1 MINNFLKYIKKE
13 LINNILIINEIQEK
27 NGRIINIESSGII
40 YDIIENENKFSIYIK
55 DINEYNITEKH
66 KLSDIG
72 IIDIILLIQ
81 TNEIQLVK
89 NDKHD
94 NQIYYYAKR
103 A

>member
-13 LINNILIINEIQEK
+13 LINNIFIINEIQEK

-40 YDIIENENKFSIYIK
+40 YDIIENENKYSIYIK

>member
-13 LINNILIINEIQEK
+13 LLNNTLIINEIQEK
-27 NGRIINIESSGII
+27 NGRIINNESSGII
-40 YDIIENENKFSIYIK
+40 YDIIKNDNKFSIYIK
-55 DINEYNITEKH
+55 TINEYNITEKN

-72 IIDIILLIQ
+72 IIDIILLMQ
-81 TNEIQLVK
+81 TNEIQLIK

-103 A
+103 V

>member
-13 LINNILIINEIQEK
+13 LINNTLIIKEIQEK
-27 NGRIINIESSGII
+27 NGRIINNESSGII
-40 YDIIENENKFSIYIK
+40 YDIIKNDNNFSIYIK
-55 DINEYNITEKH
+55 TINEYNITEKN

-72 IIDIILLIQ
+72 IIDIILLVQ